1 MKKYLDKI
9 RSLINRTVDRYGY
22 DKALH
27 FLVAAFLTSAATP
40 LGIWAATAMAAMVMV
55 LSYIKERCM
64 DPEFNMDDILF
75 SLYGCLTSIVAY
87 LPVMAIKAI
96 V

>member
-9 RSLINRTVDRYGY
+9 RSLINNTVDRYGY

-40 LGIWAATAMAAMVMV
+40 LGIWAAVAMTALVMV
-55 LSYIKERCM
+55 LSYLKERCM
-64 DPEFNMDDILF
+64 DPEFNIDDIFF

-87 LPVMAIKAI
+87 LPVMAIKAMF
-96 V
+96 

>member
-9 RSLINRTVDRYGY
+9 RSLINNTVDRYGY

-40 LGIWAATAMAAMVMV
+40 FGIWAAIAMAALVMA
-55 LSYIKERCM
+55 LSYLKERCM
-64 DPEFNMDDILF
+64 DPEFNIDDILF
-75 SLYGCLTSIVAY
+75 SLYGCLTSIVVY
-87 LPVMAIKAI
+87 LPVMAIKATL
-96 V
+96 